1 MIVLEKQKLNS
12 HKDLI
17 VWQKSLDLIEA
28 IYQITK
34 TFPNDELYGLTSQ
47 MRRAV
52 VSIATNIT
60 EGYQRNYIKEYIQF
74 LYIAKSSASELE
86 TLLNIAYRLKL
97 INSFDLNNINTSL
110 LEILKMLSSLI
121 SKLKTKSMIRSTI
134 P

>member
-1 MIVLEKQKLNS
+1 M
-12 HKDLI
+12 
-17 VWQKSLDLIEA
+17 DLIEA